1 VNQEYTEKTHQYV
14 GGVGSFQLSP
24 EARSSVGDQYLA
36 SLLAQA
42 FAAQLGRTELVADL
56 RNGDV
61 EAMRVPETA
70 RSSLTGQY
78 ASEWGVDRSWV
89 MVDDYGNGWLNRGAI
104 DNIGDVPESLRD
116 RPELRVDPD
125 TWSEWSSAARGDNGA
140 LATMVGSHMVAS
152 GYLRIEGDQA
162 VLQSMDVDS
171 RSWGLQGASFIN
183 GNLGGEAYAQRIQ
196 SRYGPLDLGD
206 SDVSQ
211 ELQGIIVRGR
221 TGDGPSVYEQASQA
235 ADQAVGVA
243 SVAAAQPT
251 AAGNVDQMRSVLDSF
266 LGEFRSALAGGVNI
280 STAPTRVVMDETAQV
295 RLDSGSI
302 AEIAGAVHTAV
313 GSVHVGPAMDGQAI
327 AASIQSA
334 LESSNGTVD
343 LSSQLAEVVESIRMV
358 APDMAALVLGGQIAA
373 HGPSVDGSVEAEAL
387 VGAAESIQVAADAL
401 QSAAGA
407 NDAEGVRAL
416 LEDLVSQMSS
426 QAAASYAV
434 TEELQR
440 AAGSLSD
447 SARDLAAS
455 TARYGNGGG
464 PAPSAED
471 VTAYGGR

>member
-1 VNQEYTEKTHQYV
+1 
-14 GGVGSFQLSP
+14 
-24 EARSSVGDQYLA
+24 
-36 SLLAQA
+36 
-42 FAAQLGRTELVADL
+42 
-56 RNGDV
+56 
-61 EAMRVPETA
+61 
-70 RSSLTGQY
+70 
-78 ASEWGVDRSWV
+78 
-89 MVDDYGNGWLNRGAI
+89 
-104 DNIGDVPESLRD
+104 
-116 RPELRVDPD
+116 
-125 TWSEWSSAARGDNGA
+125 
-140 LATMVGSHMVAS
+140 
-152 GYLRIEGDQA
+152 
-162 VLQSMDVDS
+162 
-171 RSWGLQGASFIN
+171 
-183 GNLGGEAYAQRIQ
+183 
-196 SRYGPLDLGD
+196 
-206 SDVSQ
+206 
-211 ELQGIIVRGR
+211 
-221 TGDGPSVYEQASQA
+221 
-235 ADQAVGVA
+235 
-243 SVAAAQPT
+243 
-251 AAGNVDQMRSVLDSF
+251 MRSVLDSF

-416 LEDLVSQMSS
+416 LEDLVSQMSN